1 MAYDRIY
8 NFSAGPSMLPE
19 EVLLKAQAELL
30 NCGGSGESVTEM
42 SHRSK
47 VFEAILA
54 DAEAGM
60 REVMAIPD
68 NYKVLFLQ
76 GGASLQFAMIPMNL
90 MTINNKADY
99 ILTGQFS
106 TKAYDEALKYGTINV
121 AGSTKSEN
129 FSRIPRQE
137 ELELDPEADYVHICY
152 NNTIFGTTWDYIP
165 DTGDVPLVA
174 DISSFIMSAPLD
186 ISKFGLVY
194 AGAQKNLAPAG
205 LTVVIIRED
214 LLNRKPMPLTPVM
227 CNYAVMAKNNS
238 MYNTPPCFPIYICK
252 LVIDWIK
259 ELGGLEV
266 MKERNEKKAKLLYD
280 YLDQSKLFK
289 GTAAKECRSAMNVTF
304 RTPSEELDK
313 QFVKFT
319 ADNGM
324 DNLNGHRSVGGM
336 RASIYNAMPYEGVV
350 KLVELM
356 RQFEAQNA

>member
-1 MAYDRIY
+1 MAYNRIY

-30 NCGGSGESVTEM
+30 NCEGSGESVTEM

-47 VFEAILA
+47 VFEAIIA

-68 NYKVLFLQ
+68 NYKVMFLQ
-76 GGASLQFAMIPMNL
+76 GGASLQFAMVPMNL

-106 TKAYDEALKYGTINV
+106 TKAYEESLKYGTINV

-129 FSRIPRQE
+129 FTRIPRQE
-137 ELELDPEADYVHICY
+137 ELKLDPEADYVHICY

-165 DTGDVPLVA
+165 DTGNVPLVA
-174 DISSFIMSAPLD
+174 DISSYIMSAPLD

-205 LTVVIIRED
+205 VTVVIIRED
-214 LLNRKPMPLTPVM
+214 LLNRKPMPFTPIM
-227 CNYAVMAKNNS
+227 CNYATMAKNGS
-238 MYNTPPCFPIYICK
+238 MYNTPPCFSIYICK

-259 ELGGLEV
+259 NLGGLNAMNALNV
-266 MKERNEKKAKLLYD
+266 KKAKLLYD
-280 YLDQSKLFK
+280 YLDKSTFFK
-289 GTAAKECRSAMNVTF
+289 GTAVKENRSNMNVTF
-304 RTPSEELDK
+304 RTANEELDK

-319 ADNGM
+319 AANGM

-336 RASIYNAMPYEGVV
+336 RASIYNAMPYEGVA

-356 RQFEAQNA
+356 KQFEAQNA